1 MNIPEFAFSIGHTY
15 KRRMNLTHHGNVVKP
30 LDRRTSSRLNSPRY
44 KPLHGYVLDN
54 NRYEDCP
61 THMDLGR
68 WIGNLDKIILQ
79 HYGDGLSRKDIQS
92 GVEQATTY
100 INSSHQ
106 LVHDACAITSCE
118 NPNEVYELRMGS
130 AQLFRS
136 RAAIILLSKVDS
148 RTWLGS
154 DNTCEND
161 MSEHERILAEITY
174 TLPAVQDDV
183 CCARRM
189 ECLSEFYR
197 AKINRSAFFNQI
209 VVDAQDAE
217 RAEQFVLEV
226 VEEFN
231 NLDAKQKA
239 SIDIGLLGHLQC
251 LVAQTCLLANDLLVS
266 THSTATIM
274 RAHLAIQ
281 QATTYVNMAFNRRNY
296 KDNFDRRY
304 HQSLRLLINTLTFD
318 ITAAMIPSD
327 AVDNKFANIDWPH
340 DSESDDVDISE
351 LSDDSETTDWY
362 TKHSS
367 AELFDFS
374 DAEGT
379 MNVDG
384 DTDVDS
390 HYSFQE
396 TVERDELLDAIE
408 GDMVYNYGSDGFAIE
423 DPDFIDGHE

>member
-1 MNIPEFAFSIGHTY
+1 MS
-15 KRRMNLTHHGNVVKP
+15 VV
-30 LDRRTSSRLNSPRY
+30 
-44 KPLHGYVLDN
+44 H
-54 NRYEDCP
+54 
-61 THMDLGR
+61 
-68 WIGNLDKIILQ
+68 
-79 HYGDGLSRKDIQS
+79 
-92 GVEQATTY
+92 
-100 INSSHQ
+100 
-106 LVHDACAITSCE
+106 
-118 NPNEVYELRMGS
+118 
-130 AQLFRS
+130 
-136 RAAIILLSKVDS
+136 
-148 RTWLGS
+148 
-154 DNTCEND
+154 
-161 MSEHERILAEITY
+161 
-174 TLPAVQDDV
+174 AV
-183 CCARRM
+183 

-351 LSDDSETTDWY
+351 LSDDSETIDWY